1 MVHSGIRRHF
11 RQVCGAI
18 LLAAP
23 LVAPLVVPLTD
34 AHAADPSYGHS
45 KYGDLK
51 YGPDF
56 EHFEY
61 ANPDAPKG
69 GTIVRATR
77 GSYDNTNPFIL
88 KGVSAIGA
96 GVIYDT
102 LTAGS
107 LDEPF
112 SSYGLIAESIEEADD
127 KRWVIFN
134 LRKSARWHDGVALTA
149 DDVVWTF
156 DTIKE
161 KGHPAYKNYYA
172 AVAKAEALDSHTVK
186 FSFSEGN
193 NAELPL
199 IIGQLQ
205 ILPKHFWE
213 DRDFDKTT
221 LDPLLGS
228 GPYKMGKIDAGRAI
242 SYELVEDYW
251 AKDLP
256 VKRGHHNFA
265 KLRYDYYRDLT
276 VALEAFK
283 AGDVDFRREY
293 ISKSWKTAYDFPA
306 INDGRVVKEELEDQ
320 STQPMQAFVFN
331 NRLEKFSDVRVRRAL
346 GYAFDF
352 EWMNKNLF
360 YDAYTRTQSYFQNS
374 EMMATDLPE
383 GDELAIL
390 EKFRDQLPASV
401 FEESFSLPANDGSGN
416 LRKQY
421 REALKLFKAAG
432 WEIKDQKLTNVETG
446 EQMQIELL
454 LVQPSLEKIAL
465 PFKKALERL
474 GVEMKVRIVDSSQYE
489 KRVEDSDFDMV
500 VLSWSQSLSPG
511 NEQVDNWSS
520 SAADE
525 PGSSNYAG
533 IKNPV
538 IDELIKML
546 IAAPDRESL
555 VTSTKALDRVLLHN
569 YYVIPQYYGAFYRLA
584 YWKKFERPDIV
595 PYKGLTLE
603 TWWIDTEKEAALNK

>member
-1 MVHSGIRRHF
+1 MIHSGIRKQV
-11 RQVCGAI
+11 RQVCGVI

-23 LVAPLVVPLTD
+23 LATTLTVAN
-34 AHAADPSYGHS
+34 AADPAHGHS
-45 KYGDLK
+45 KYGELK

-69 GTIVRATR
+69 GTIVRYAP

-88 KGVSAIGA
+88 KGQSAVGA

-102 LTAGS
+102 LTVSS

-112 SSYGLIAESIEEADD
+112 AHYGLIAETVEEAED

-134 LRKSARWHDGVALTA
+134 LRKAARWHDGVALTA

-156 DTIKE
+156 DTLKE
-161 KGHPAYKNYYA
+161 KGHPFYKNYFG
-172 AVAKAEALDSHTVK
+172 AVAKAEAIDSHTVK

-199 IIGQLQ
+199 IIGQLP
-205 ILPKHFWE
+205 ILPKHFWAE
-213 DRDFDKTT
+213 RDFGKTT

-242 SYELVEDYW
+242 SYELVPDYW

-256 VKRGHHNFA
+256 VKAGHHNFGTM
-265 KLRYDYYRDLT
+265 RYDYYRDST

-283 AGDVDFRREY
+283 SGDIDFRRENS
-293 ISKSWKTAYDFPA
+293 SKNWNTAYTFPA
-306 INDGRVVKEELEDQ
+306 VKDGRVVMEELDDE
-320 STQPMQAFVFN
+320 STQPMQAFIMN
-331 NRLEKFSDVRVRRAL
+331 TRLDKFSDLRVRKAM

-352 EWMNKNLF
+352 EWINKNIS
-360 YDAYTRTQSYFQNS
+360 YNAYTRTTSYFQNS
-374 EMMATDLPE
+374 EFMATGLPE

-390 EKFRDQLPASV
+390 ENYRDQLPTSV
-401 FEESFSLPANDGSGN
+401 FDEPFTLPVNDGSGN

-421 REALKLFKAAG
+421 REALKLFKEAG
-432 WEIKDQKLTNVETG
+432 WEIKNQKLTNVESG
-446 EQMQIELL
+446 EVMEVELL
-454 LVQPSLEKIAL
+454 LSSPFLEKIAL
-465 PFKKALERL
+465 PYKKSLERI
-474 GVEMKVRIVDSSQYE
+474 GVELNVRIVDSSQYE

-500 VLSWSQSLSPG
+500 VLIWAQSLSPG
-511 NEQVDNWSS
+511 NEQIGYWGSS
-520 SAADE
+520 TADE

-538 IDELIKML
+538 VDELIDMI
-546 IAAPDRESL
+546 IAAPDRASL
-555 VTSTKALDRVLLHN
+555 VASTKALDRVLLHHH
-569 YYVIPQYYGAFYRLA
+569 YVIPQYFGATYRLA
-584 YWKKFERPDIV
+584 YWDKFERPEII
-595 PYKGLTLE
+595 PYKAFTLN
-603 TWWIDTEKEAALNK
+603 TWWIDTDKEAALKK